1 MRNKV
6 SSIFLALLLIALS
19 AAGQNDLRSFL
30 YFETGFDGIG
40 GYAPEKDYIRA
51 MNSSYFF
58 ADHFA
63 ESIHGMMMIP
73 YAGVRYERMISG
85 NFLGISGG
93 LRYSIMYS
101 FIGRPS
107 CMTGS
112 DDYFYVN
119 YNENGTDTEYARVT
133 ELNQKTGYVGI
144 PLELRMT
151 PGKDRFIKVFFK
163 AGFSFNFKLHSASNV
178 VFYDDS
184 MNQYKNEVLGLIEDP
199 AGYYSAFNL
208 GGGLKIGRN
217 TGTSVILGMNA
228 PALVLIPGNDEFVK
242 PVAGGG
248 ISLIVRIPFKKEIQ

>member
-1 MRNKV
+1 MRNKI
-6 SSIFLALLLIALS
+6 STISLALLCIVLS
-19 AAGQNDLRSFL
+19 ASGQDDPRSSI
-30 YFETGFDGIG
+30 YIETGFDGIG

-51 MNSSYFF
+51 MNSYYFF

-63 ESIHGMMMIP
+63 ESIHGMIMIP
-73 YAGVRYERMISG
+73 YAGIRYERMISG
-85 NFLGISGG
+85 SLLGISGG
-93 LRYSIMYS
+93 LRYSMMYS
-101 FIGRPS
+101 FIGKPS

-119 YNENGTDTEYARVT
+119 YRENGTDTEYARVT

-144 PLELRMT
+144 PLELRVT
-151 PGKDRFIKVFFK
+151 PGKDRLIKIFLK

-178 VFYDDS
+178 VFYDES
-184 MNQYKNEVLGLIEDP
+184 MNQYKNEVLGLIEEP
-199 AGYYSAFNL
+199 AGFYSAFNL

-228 PALVLIPGNDEFVK
+228 PALVFIPGTDEFVT

-248 ISLIVRIPFKKEIQ
+248 ISLMLRIPFKSVVQ